1 LPTLACQSIVAVALA
16 ASSGSGPGL
25 LAAER
30 PVSQSKLGAGTDH
43 DGIQPGIEL
52 HPEMS
57 AANARPATRRRE
69 RCAVI

>member
-1 LPTLACQSIVAVALA
+1 
-16 ASSGSGPGL
+16 L

-43 DGIQPGIEL
+43 DGIQAGIEL
-52 HPEMS
+52 QPETS

-69 RCAVI
+69 RCAII